1 MGKVDVHDTGRGER
15 VDTSAGFPADLAGSG
30 GRFVSSDDPG
40 VQAVAGASGKDWG
53 TDETEVKL
61 DGNEAYLL
69 GFGSIPA
76 TTRWIDAGHHDYFPD
91 GAAFLC
97 SVIRTARHF
106 PFRDDYH
113 RGRADAAL
121 SALGL

>member
-53 TDETEVKL
+53 TVHTPRLERLYQDAYGTFNERRYVDIPLLEMLMVLGSQLVEVDESDDAQIRL
-61 DGNEAYLL
+61 AY
-69 GFGSIPA
+69 GVRS
-76 TTRWIDAGHHDYFPD
+76 
-91 GAAFLC
+91 
-97 SVIRTARHF
+97 
-106 PFRDDYH
+106 
-113 RGRADAAL
+113 
-121 SALGL
+121 